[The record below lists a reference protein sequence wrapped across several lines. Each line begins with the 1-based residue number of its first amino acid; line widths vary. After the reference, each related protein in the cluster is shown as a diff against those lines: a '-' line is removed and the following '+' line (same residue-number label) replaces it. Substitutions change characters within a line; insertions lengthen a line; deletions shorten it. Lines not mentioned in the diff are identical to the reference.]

1 MKPTDPPDPS
11 APSAPRGQEP
21 PAAPVAAPARPRRRL
36 LLAGVGAGAALA
48 GVAGSLWWQRPAPT
62 AADDPADDP
71 AAALWPL
78 RFERPEGGQ
87 LVMAE
92 LRGRPLVVNFWA
104 PWCPPCVREMP
115 ELDRFHREFA
125 PRGWQVVGLAVD
137 NLAPVRDFLQRIPVG
152 FPIGMAGFAG
162 IEIGRALG
170 NTAGALPFTVLLASD
185 GRIAQR
191 KLGETTHAELAALA
205 AAIR

>member
-1 MKPTDPPDPS
+1 
-11 APSAPRGQEP
+11 
-21 PAAPVAAPARPRRRL
+21 
-36 LLAGVGAGAALA
+36 
-48 GVAGSLWWQRPAPT
+48 
-62 AADDPADDP
+62 
-71 AAALWPL
+71 
-78 RFERPEGGQ
+78 
-87 LVMAE
+87 MAE

-104 PWCPPCVREMP
+104 TWCPPCVREMP

-170 NTAGALPFTVLLASD
+170 NTAGALPFTVLLGRD

-191 KLGETTHAELAALA
+191 KLGETTHAQLAALA
-205 AAIR
+205 ADLR

>member
-1 MKPTDPPDPS
+1 MNPADPP
-11 APSAPRGQEP
+11 APPPPTAPGTAP
-21 PAAPVAAPARPRRRL
+21 TAAAAPARRRL

-48 GVAGSLWWQRPAPT
+48 GVAGSLWWQRPAPV
-62 AADDPADDP
+62 AADDP

-87 LVMAE
+87 LVMAA

-104 PWCPPCVREMP
+104 TWCPPCVREMP
-115 ELDRFHREFA
+115 ELDRFHRAFA

-137 NLAPVRDFLQRIPVG
+137 NLAPVREFLQRIPVG

-162 IEIGRALG
+162 IEIGRTLG

>member
-1 MKPTDPPDPS
+1 MKPSDLANPPTPS
-11 APSAPRGQEP
+11 APPGQEP
-21 PAAPVAAPARPRRRL
+21 PATLPAAAQRTRRRL

-48 GVAGSLWWQRPAPT
+48 GVAGSLWWQGPT
-62 AADDPADDP
+62 PVAADDP

-78 RFERPEGGQ
+78 RFARPEGGE
-87 LVMAE
+87 LVMAQW
-92 LRGRPLVVNFWA
+92 RGRPLVVNFWA
-104 PWCPPCVREMP
+104 TWCPPCVREMP

-162 IEIGRALG
+162 IEIGRTLG
-170 NTAGALPFTVLLASD
+170 NAAGALPFTVLLGSD
-185 GRIAQR
+185 GRIAHR
-191 KLGETTHAELAALA
+191 KLGETTHAQLAALA
-205 AAIR
+205 TAVR